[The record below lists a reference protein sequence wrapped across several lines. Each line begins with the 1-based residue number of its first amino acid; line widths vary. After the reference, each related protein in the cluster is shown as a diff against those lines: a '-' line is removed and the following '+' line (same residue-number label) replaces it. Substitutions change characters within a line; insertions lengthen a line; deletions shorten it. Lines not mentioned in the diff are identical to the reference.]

1 VCRQPNSAGWAPAV
15 GGPPL
20 TVRVQIIMPE
30 QHCSDPRY
38 RGWVFTS
45 ATISAT
51 VVLGLHSM
59 VAVEAAATPY
69 IPAGRV
75 VRFMYVMDG
84 AGRFLHLAMDYL
96 LTMIIMA
103 RQGPT
108 LLDFQLELAP
118 LHTFGPVML
127 AAAPTEPLA
136 SKSAVPKLSK
146 PGDKSTAKGTVADN
160 DGKATMVG
168 KVAKWAKGATPAL
181 AKEVAPAKPVNEFI
195 PAKEV
200 RPAKRPKGA
209 KRPEAVTMGATEVN
223 STPVTTTSS
232 AVKGPTAAD
241 PARTKRVGKASK
253 RGPATKGA
261 TEVPVAPTTK
271 DTSAA
276 KLTPPARGI
285 PAAEG
290 EQGTQAAQRL
300 GSRTGTGTGPAHGQ
314 GLA

>member
-1 VCRQPNSAGWAPAV
+1 
-15 GGPPL
+15 
-20 TVRVQIIMPE
+20 MPE
-30 QHCSDPRY
+30 HHGPDHLY
-38 RGWVFTS
+38 VGWVFTS

-51 VVLGLHSM
+51 VVFGLHSM

-69 IPAGRV
+69 IPAGMV

-103 RQGPT
+103 HQGPT

-118 LHTFGPVML
+118 LYTLGPVML
-127 AAAPTEPLA
+127 AAAPTDPLA

-146 PGDKSTAKGTVADN
+146 PGDNPTAKGTDADN
-160 DGKATMVG
+160 DGKATKVG
-168 KVAKWAKGATPAL
+168 KIAKGAKGATPAQ
-181 AKEVAPAKPVNEFI
+181 AKEVAPAKPVNEFT

-200 RPAKRPKGA
+200 RPAKWQKGA
-209 KRPEAVTMGATEVN
+209 KCPEPGTMVATEVN
-223 STPVTTTSS
+223 STPDTTISS

-253 RGPATKGA
+253 QGPATKGA
-261 TEVPVAPTTK
+261 TDLPVAPTTK

-276 KLTPPARGI
+276 KINPPARGI
-285 PAAEG
+285 PGGEV
-290 EQGTQAAQRL
+290 EQGTQAVQRR
-300 GSRTGTGTGPAHGQ
+300 GSRTGTGTGPARNQ
-314 GLA
+314 GLAG